1 MNNNFHPVHDCNAGV
16 MNTAS
21 GRVVDFNNPTAD
33 MITIKDIGN
42 SLSKICRFG
51 GHVNQFY
58 SVAQHSILV
67 SFLMREGEGKF
78 GLEALLH
85 DASEAY
91 LGDVVKP
98 LKVILGDNYKLLEH
112 RFENVIAEKYSLF
125 MSPVAEKLIKKYDL
139 QALELEHEAFQK
151 NNQVP
156 LLMTLDRLGLYT
168 GHLSW
173 EANEARIKFLA
184 CFAEC
189 MDIREGRVTDG
200 YVSYIRTSDLFKKV
214 G

>member
-1 MNNNFHPVHDCNAGV
+1 MKSFHPVQDCNAGV

-21 GRVVDFNNPTAD
+21 GMVVDLKNPTTD
-33 MITIKDIGN
+33 MIDIKDIAN
-42 SLSKICRFG
+42 SLSKMCRFG
-51 GHVNQFY
+51 GHTNQFY

-67 SFLMREGEGKF
+67 SFLMREGEGKY

-98 LKVILGDNYKLLEH
+98 LKVILGSGYASMER
-112 RFENVIAEKYSLF
+112 RFENVIGNKYNLS
-125 MSPVAEKLIKKYDL
+125 MSPDCEDLVKKYDR
-139 QALELEHEAFQK
+139 QALELEHEAFQ
-151 NNQVP
+151 NDNVVP
-156 LLMTLDRLGLYT
+156 MLMTLEQLGLYD

-173 EANEARIKFLA
+173 NANNARIMFLA

-189 MDIREGRVTDG
+189 MDIRDGKATDG
-200 YVSYIRTSDLFKKV
+200 YVSYISTKELFGKV